1 MKAPTKRGIK
11 IVDEVFNATVFLYIG
26 IPPKEMPK
34 VVKDENRKYKQE
46 WLKLTDIC
54 GRTWTW
60 HTSDGS
66 PRFSVWVKDADDVKT
81 AIHECVH
88 LAMAILN
95 DRDVNDD
102 GNGINEETLA
112 YYIDFWCGKILSY
125 MKNPVKRFFGL
136 HLPPWQH

>member
-26 IPPKEMPK
+26 IPPKEMAEVEEDK
-34 VVKDENRKYKQE
+34 KRRKKR
-46 WLKLTDIC
+46 WAKASDLV
-54 GRTWTW
+54 GRQWMW
-60 HTSDGS
+60 YDANDS
-66 PRFSVWVKDADDVKT
+66 PRFGIWVKDADDVKT

-95 DRDVNDD
+95 DRDANDD
-102 GNGINEETLA
+102 GNGIDEETLA
-112 YYIDFWCGKILSY
+112 YYIDFWCGKILPY
-125 MKNPVKRFFGL
+125 MKNPVKRFLGL